1 MKERRK
7 PIKLPSGEVV
17 EGTVVDVASSTEKFS
32 EYLLSDGTKLRAK
45 LAIFEAVRHDENWD
59 SEGNPVYIVRSQ
71 NVVVV
76 VDAPKKLKKKEN

>member
-7 PIKLPSGEVV
+7 SITLPGGEII
-17 EGTVVDVASSTEKFS
+17 EGAVVDVVSSSEKFS

-45 LAIFEAVRHDENWD
+45 LTIIEAVRHDEDWD
-59 SEGNPVYIVRSQ
+59 SDGNPIYNVRSQ

-76 VDAPKKLKKKEN
+76 IDSPKKFKKKEN